1 VAADLL
7 VVDDVSEELLQ
18 ELLSEGAS
26 CTEKDGIGVW
36 HVNGTC
42 DLSCLTRGVAA
53 DLLVVDDVSEEL
65 LQELLSEGASCTE
78 KDGIGVW

>member
-26 CTEKDGIGVW
+26 CTEKDGIGV
-36 HVNGTC
+36 
-42 DLSCLTRGVAA
+42 
-53 DLLVVDDVSEEL
+53 
-65 LQELLSEGASCTE
+65 
-78 KDGIGVW
+78 